1 MATTPPNPFDPQE
14 VQKYL
19 DRKDAA
25 EVSKSRRAE
34 ELSDEDNSPAVGSD
48 SSPTEQARVMIDHW
62 KAQGPKAYAEAV
74 EAIVAHIMSA
84 AAEFD
89 DVHADDR
96 LDDDTTLMYA
106 RLGKSIK
113 DAGDKLYSAGRV
125 ALWEKVQHQTGKHTT
140 ASGETFRFNA
150 GLRTSK
156 RVDHKRFK
164 ANYPEVYAEVV
175 TITKKPSDAPG
186 YLYL

>member
-25 EVSKSRRAE
+25 EVAKSRHAE
-34 ELSDEDNSPAVGSD
+34 ELADEDNSPAVES
-48 SSPTEQARVMIDHW
+48 SSPAEQARVMIDHW
-62 KAQGPKAYAEAV
+62 KAQGPKAYAEAM
-74 EAIVAHIMSA
+74 EALIAHIVSGA
-84 AAEFD
+84 DELAND
-89 DVHADDR
+89 DAVSH
-96 LDDDTTLMYA
+96 LDDDAVLLHA

-113 DAGDKLYSAGRV
+113 DAGEKLYQAGRV
-125 ALWEKVQHQTGKHTT
+125 VLWEKVQRQNGNHTT
-140 ASGETFRFNA
+140 ASGETFRFKA
-150 GLRTSK
+150 GIRTSK

-175 TITKKPSDAPG
+175 KITEKPSDAPG
-186 YLYL
+186 ALYL